1 MWDYGFEIRHDNL
14 LLTGL
19 LSIWYLGR
27 CVGNRAGSFFA
38 IGALVSV
45 LQFVAFKSF
54 AYSDP
59 VSLHLLVR
67 QATAEPER
75 SKRIV
80 TSWVLGVASGGLA
93 CVFVYL
99 AHDLLGVLATSTIQF
114 RDSAQSA
121 AAFYPFKTLARPL
134 SQTPLLVAVTTAA
147 LISVLSSLF
156 RSPWAALWRDDCAP
170 EGVLL
175 LVAIVALFINPT
187 PFPYNLVNVVPFAFL
202 LAYRHLRTTLDAT
215 WPLNRPMLLVGV
227 CVVAFSHFVP
237 FWKATERH
245 LGMTN
250 WRQLALAQ
258 TAEEMTD
265 PSDPVYDAAGMV
277 LTRPSIGR
285 WWYLHSMSMRQIY
298 DGKQASTA
306 EMLASRPA
314 AVLMPN
320 YRFNWLPRSDWEF
333 IQKNYV
339 PLADDFWVLGTRLPD
354 GGGAFRALRTGRY
367 KLLAAA
373 QGQVASP
380 QVTVDGTSVASGIR
394 TLSAGSHD
402 IRSAPDS
409 AVTVVW
415 LGPTLNTLP
424 IISPGDHNTLFRNWY

>member
-1 MWDYGFEIRHDNL
+1 MFMARVIQSGQTDLYFVNPALFLLGPLGWIAGAVTSAHDAFFGGRMLFLGVFWLNIFLLVKCTGVSLRTRDGLLVAVAAATLAPVWDYGFEIRHDNL

-54 AYSDP
+54 AYSVP
-59 VSLHLLVR
+59 VSLYLLVR

-99 AHDLLGVLATSTIQF
+99 AHDLLAVLATSTIQF

-314 AVLMPN
+314 AVPHAE
-320 YRFNWLPRSDWEF
+320 LP
-333 IQKNYV
+333 V
-339 PLADDFWVLGTRLPD
+339 
-354 GGGAFRALRTGRY
+354 
-367 KLLAAA
+367 
-373 QGQVASP
+373 
-380 QVTVDGTSVASGIR
+380 
-394 TLSAGSHD
+394 
-402 IRSAPDS
+402 
-409 AVTVVW
+409 
-415 LGPTLNTLP
+415 
-424 IISPGDHNTLFRNWY
+424 